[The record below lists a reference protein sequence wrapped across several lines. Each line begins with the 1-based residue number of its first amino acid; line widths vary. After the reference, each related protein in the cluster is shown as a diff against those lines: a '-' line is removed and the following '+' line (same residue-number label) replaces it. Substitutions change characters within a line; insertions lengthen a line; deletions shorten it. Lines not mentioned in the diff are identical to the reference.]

1 MKNAVN
7 TVLIVSPEMTPN
19 FLWRLLF
26 SGAIAILMLAIL
38 LIRTE
43 PVQNW
48 VLIVYPLVGAFLAQ
62 IASRTCPTSEGI
74 AWLET
79 GTIAAASIVVL
90 AALINMLLIELL
102 LREFISG
109 EFLNGN
115 IFNKAA
121 FFVLPTVSALLWWA
135 LERRLS
141 SIRTQMVS
149 KPEQSTKDDLAEHDH
164 AGAQLVS

>member
-1 MKNAVN
+1 M
-7 TVLIVSPEMTPN
+7 SPN
-19 FLWRLLF
+19 FIWRLLF

-43 PVQNW
+43 PVQTW
-48 VLIVYPLVGAFLAQ
+48 VLFVYPLVGAFLAHV
-62 IASRTCPTSEGI
+62 ASRTSPTTESI
-74 AWLET
+74 AWIET

-90 AALINMLLIELL
+90 AAIMNILLIELL

-115 IFNKAA
+115 VFKQIV
-121 FFVLPTVSALLWWA
+121 FFALPTVSVLLWWA

-141 SIRTQMVS
+141 RVRSAMVDGPKRREAEAEDREEMS
-149 KPEQSTKDDLAEHDH
+149 GDDQYASPLM
-164 AGAQLVS
+164 S